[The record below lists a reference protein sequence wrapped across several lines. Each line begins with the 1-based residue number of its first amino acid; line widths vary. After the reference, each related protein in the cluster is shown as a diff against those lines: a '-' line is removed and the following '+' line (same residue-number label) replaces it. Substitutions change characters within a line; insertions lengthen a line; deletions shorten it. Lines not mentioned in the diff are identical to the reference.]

1 MEEKMSSR
9 KPTRFLLWA
18 VGITICLL
26 FSLPA
31 GLQAQVTGSISGYV
45 KDQTGAAVP
54 GAQVTATLVSQ
65 NVSVSAESNS
75 EGFYQLNAV
84 QPGLYSVSVEKTGFQ
99 KLTHTNVTVN
109 VNQPVRLD
117 LALALGRLTQA
128 IEVSAAPP
136 LVNTSSAT
144 TSDLI
149 DDRRI
154 VDLPLNGRNV
164 IGLAVTVPGVLNVN
178 APQQL
183 SDARSGPTMNVSG
196 GRDNMNLFMLN
207 GAYFNN
213 PSRNTGMNPPPP
225 DAVQEIR
232 IQTSNFDAEYGH
244 NPGSQVTVVTKAG
257 SDQFHG
263 DIWEFL
269 RNDALNA
276 RNFFSDTVPTLK
288 ENQFGGAGG
297 GPLWK
302 SKKLFFFGSYQALR
316 VRPESVP
323 VQAFLPSAAERSG
336 DFSGSGKTLSDPIN
350 PLTGQGYTDSSGNSC
365 VANNVLNPN
374 CISPVAQNLL
384 KFVPIT
390 PSGQLVALGS
400 SPSNDDMAMAR
411 IDWAQS
417 SKHTLFGT
425 FFFDHNTT
433 STAFNNGN
441 IPGYDGDS
449 LVQQTG
455 EWSINDT
462 YTFNPTLLNQFV
474 GSFLRTAS
482 FEHNT
487 NTITPT
493 QLGMQNFPQFVPE
506 GAINVSVGGLFT
518 LGSGYLTRFINNNWQ
533 VRDVMTKIS
542 GNHTFKFGGEVLH
555 PHFVQRFI
563 GSPGFNF
570 SGIRSGDPVA
580 DFLLGAYDTMS
591 GDFGVRDNDDITTLP
606 SFFVQDQ
613 WKMKPRLTL
622 TFGLR
627 WEPYKWWID
636 RHNRI
641 DTVVPGAQ
649 STVVPDAPVG
659 ILFPND
665 PGLTRS
671 VTQNAWDWNNLAPRF
686 GFAWDVFGD
695 GKTSVR
701 GSYGV
706 FYESIN
712 ADSLAQENPPF
723 AGFFNGFNGNIGDAF
738 GSVGQTPPPVA
749 PTGKFGCVPISS
761 PPGVNCPLFPL
772 PAGGVFNETQLFTPY
787 DQEWNLTIERQL
799 TPSIMLSTGYIGK
812 IGTKI
817 EALRTYNPARFIPGT
832 NYNAGTGLESTL
844 STPDNI
850 NDRVIYEPG
859 ILSPQGF
866 LLGNDFRSWY
876 HGWSTQVTK
885 RMSHGLEVVASY
897 TLSKSIDSS
906 STDNLG
912 ATVSDPFNLRTE
924 RGRSDWD
931 RLHAFVASWVW
942 SPAPHFAQPWKN
954 RVLGDWTITG
964 ITALQSGTPLTF
976 ASGEDVAVDGTFGT
990 QHAQLNGQTI
1000 GISHSSRGSMI
1011 NQFFNTGAFVNPTC
1025 SFTPQPGNPL
1035 AIEQQNCTP
1044 FNIPYSMLGTYGN
1057 SGRGILSG
1065 PAFSNTDFSIIK
1077 NIPITERYRL
1087 QFRSEFFNVFN
1098 QVNFSNP
1105 DQTVTDGTFGE
1116 INGANSGRVIQF
1128 GLKLFF

>member
-1 MEEKMSSR
+1 MPNKISARLIAWSEMII
-9 KPTRFLLWA
+9 
-18 VGITICLL
+18 VCLL
-26 FSLPA
+26 IGLPMS
-31 GLQAQVTGSISGYV
+31 LQAQVTGSISGYI
-45 KDQTGAAVP
+45 KDQTGAAIPQVN
-54 GAQVTATLVSQ
+54 VTATLVSQ
-65 NVSVSAESNS
+65 NSSMSATSNS
-75 EGFYQLNAV
+75 EGYYQFTAV
-84 QPGLYSVSVEKTGFQ
+84 QPGPYTVTVEKDGFQ
-99 KLTHTNVTVN
+99 KLTHTNVTVTAG
-109 VNQPVRLD
+109 QPVRLD
-117 LALALGRLTQA
+117 LQLALGRVTQA
-128 IEVSAAPP
+128 VEVSAAPP

-144 TSDLI
+144 TSNLI

-183 SDARSGPTMNVSG
+183 QDARSGPTMNVSG

-257 SDQFHG
+257 TDQFHG
-263 DIWEFL
+263 DAWEFL

-276 RNFFSDTVPTLK
+276 RNFFSDTVPALK
-288 ENQFGGAGG
+288 ENQFGAAGG

-302 SKKLFFFGSYQALR
+302 SRNLFFFGSYQGLR
-316 VRPESVP
+316 RRPQSVP
-323 VQAFLPSAAERSG
+323 NVATVPSDAERSG
-336 DFSGSGKTLSDPIN
+336 DFTGTGTNISNPIN
-350 PLTGQGYTDSSGNSC
+350 PLTGQGYTDSSGNPC
-365 VANNVLNPN
+365 VANNMIRPD
-374 CISPVAQNLL
+374 CISPVALNLL
-384 KFVPIT
+384 KFVPT
-390 PSGQLVALGS
+390 SASGTIVALAP
-400 SPSNDDMAMAR
+400 SPSNDDMGMAR
-411 IDWAQS
+411 IDWNQS

-425 FFFDHNTT
+425 FFLDHNT
-433 STAFNNGN
+433 SATALNNGN

-449 LVQQTG
+449 FVQQTA
-455 EWSINDT
+455 EWSVNDT
-462 YTFNPTLLNQFV
+462 YTFSPTFLNQFV
-474 GSFLRTAS
+474 GSFLRTTS

-487 NTITPT
+487 ETITPT
-493 QLGMQNFPQFVPE
+493 QLGMQNFPQYVPE

-518 LGSGYLTRFINNNWQ
+518 LGSGFLTRFINNNWQ
-533 VRDVMTKIS
+533 VRDMMTKIS
-542 GNHTFKFGGEVLH
+542 GNHTFKFGGDVLH

-570 SGIRSGDPVA
+570 SGIRTGDPVA
-580 DFLLGAYDTMS
+580 DFLMGTYDTMS
-591 GDFGVRDNDDITTLP
+591 GDFGVRDNDDITMLP
-606 SFFVQDQ
+606 SLFFQDQ
-613 WKMKPRLTL
+613 WKVKPRLTL
-622 TFGLR
+622 TLGLR
-627 WEPYKWWID
+627 WEPYKWWVD

-649 STVVPDAPVG
+649 SKVVPDAPPGV
-659 ILFPND
+659 LFPND
-665 PGLTRS
+665 PGLARS
-671 VTQNAWDWNNLAPRF
+671 VTKHAWDMNNLAPRF
-686 GFAWDVFGD
+686 GFAWDVFGN

-723 AGFFNGFNGNIGDAF
+723 AGFFNGFNGLIDNPFTSI
-738 GSVGQTPPPVA
+738 GQTPPPTA
-749 PTGKFGCVPISS
+749 PTGKFGCVPIAG
-761 PPGVNCPLFPL
+761 PPGVDCPLFPL
-772 PAGGVFNETQLFTPY
+772 PVGGVFNETTLFTPY
-787 DQEWNLTIERQL
+787 DQEWNLMVQHQL
-799 TPSIMLSTGYIGK
+799 TPSIMVETGYIGK

-832 NYNAGTGLESTL
+832 TFDPVSGLEKTV

-850 NDRVIYEPG
+850 NDRVLYEPG

-876 HGWSTQVTK
+876 HGWQTQVTK
-885 RMSHGLEVVASY
+885 RMSQGLEVVASY
-897 TLSKSIDSS
+897 TFSKSIDSS

-912 ATVSDPFNLRTE
+912 ATVSNPFNLRTE

-942 SPAPHFAQPWKN
+942 SPETHFAESWKN
-954 RVLGDWTITG
+954 KLFGNWTITG
-964 ITALQSGTPLTF
+964 ITSLQSGTPLTF

-990 QHAQLNGQTI
+990 QHAQLNGQKFAL
-1000 GISHSSRGSMI
+1000 SHSSRADMI
-1011 NQFFNTGAFVNPTC
+1011 NQFFNTAAFVNPTC

-1044 FNIPYSMLGTYGN
+1044 FNIIYSMLGQYGN

-1077 NIPITERYRL
+1077 NIPFTERYQL

-1105 DQTVTDGTFGE
+1105 DQTVTDGTFGQ
-1116 INGANSGRVIQF
+1116 ITGANDGRVIQF

>member
-1 MEEKMSSR
+1 MLRR
-9 KPTRFLLWA
+9 KSARFLLW
-18 VGITICLL
+18 VGGVTVCLL
-26 FSLPA
+26 ISLPV
-31 GLQAQVTGSISGYV
+31 GLRAQVTGSISGYV

-54 GAQVTATLVSQ
+54 GAQVTATLITQ
-65 NVSVSAESNS
+65 NLSTSATSNT
-75 EGFYQLNAV
+75 EGFYQITAV
-84 QPGLYSVSVEKTGFQ
+84 QPGLYTVTVEKSGFQ

-117 LALALGRLTQA
+117 LALELGRVTQA
-128 IEVSAAPP
+128 VEVSAAPP
-136 LVNTSSAT
+136 LVNTTSAT
-144 TSDLI
+144 SSDLI

-164 IGLAVTVPGVLNVN
+164 IGLAVTVPGVLNVR

-196 GRDNMNLFMLN
+196 GRANMNLFMLN

-232 IQTSNFDAEYGH
+232 IQTSNFDAEFGH
-244 NPGSQVTVVTKAG
+244 NPGSQVTVVTKSG
-257 SDQFHG
+257 TDQYHG
-263 DIWEFL
+263 DVWEFL

-276 RNFFSDTVPTLK
+276 RNFFSGTVPSLK
-288 ENQFGGAGG
+288 ENQFGAAAG

-302 SKKLFFFGSYQALR
+302 SKKLFFFGSYQGLR
-316 VRPESVP
+316 VRPQSVP
-323 VQAFLPSAAERSG
+323 VVAFVPSAAERNG
-336 DFSGSGKTLSDPIN
+336 DFTGSGTTLSNPID
-350 PLTGQGYTDSSGNSC
+350 PLTGLGFTDSSGNPC
-365 VANNVLNPN
+365 VANNIVNQN
-374 CISPVAQNLL
+374 CFSPVAQNLL
-384 KFVPIT
+384 QYVPT
-390 PSGQLVALGS
+390 SPTGQVVALGS
-400 SPSNDDMAMAR
+400 SPRNGDMALAR
-411 IDWAQS
+411 IDWNKS

-425 FFFDHNTT
+425 FFMDRNTT
-433 STAFNNGN
+433 SSPFNGGN
-441 IPGYDGDS
+441 ILGYDGNS
-449 LVQQTG
+449 VVQQTG

-462 YTFNPTLLNQFV
+462 YTFSPTLLNQFV
-474 GSFLRTAS
+474 GSFLRTTS
-482 FEHNT
+482 FQQNT
-487 NTITPT
+487 NTITPS
-493 QLGMQNFPQFVPE
+493 QLGMQNFPQYVPE
-506 GAINVSVGGLFT
+506 GAASVDVSGLFT
-518 LGSGYLTRFINNNWQ
+518 LGSGFLTRFINNNWQ

-555 PHFVQRFI
+555 THFVQRFI
-563 GSPGFNF
+563 GSPGFDF

-580 DFLLGAYDTMS
+580 DFLLGAYNTMS
-591 GDFGVRDNDDITTLP
+591 GNFGVRDNDDETILP
-606 SFFVQDQ
+606 SFFIQDQ
-613 WKMKPRLTL
+613 WKVKPRLTL

-627 WEPYKWWID
+627 WEPYKWWVD
-636 RHNRI
+636 RHDRI
-641 DTVVPGAQ
+641 NTVVPGVQ

-665 PGLTRS
+665 PGLSRA
-671 VTQNAWDWNNLAPRF
+671 VTKNPWDWNNLAPRF
-686 GFAWDVFGD
+686 GFAWDVFGT

-706 FYESIN
+706 FYESVN

-723 AGFFNGFNGNIGDAF
+723 AGFFNGFNGLIDNPF
-738 GSVGQTPPPVA
+738 GSVGQTPPPAA
-749 PTGKFGCVPISS
+749 PTGQFGCVSIST
-761 PPGVNCPLFPL
+761 PPGVDCPLFPL
-772 PAGGVFNETQLFTPY
+772 PVGGVFTSIELYTPY
-787 DQEWNLTIERQL
+787 DQEWNLSIQHQL

-817 EALRTYNPARFIPGT
+817 EALRTYNPARFLPGT
-832 NYNAGTGLESTL
+832 TYNSTTGLESTL

-850 NDRVIYEPG
+850 NSRVLYEPG

-876 HGWSTQVTK
+876 HGWQTQVTK

-906 STDNLG
+906 STTNLG
-912 ATVSDPFNLRTE
+912 ATVSNPFDLRTE
-924 RGRSDWD
+924 RGRSSWD

-942 SPAPHFAQPWKN
+942 SPVPHFAQPWKN
-954 RVLGDWTITG
+954 RLFGEWTITG
-964 ITALQSGTPLTF
+964 ITSLQSGSPLTF
-976 ASGEDVAVDGTFGT
+976 TSGEDVAVDGTFGD

-1000 GISHSSRGSMI
+1000 AISHSSRDSMI

-1025 SFTPQPGNPL
+1025 GFTPDPGNPL

-1044 FNIPYSMLGTYGN
+1044 FNITYSMLGQYGN
-1057 SGRGILSG
+1057 AGRSILSG

-1077 NIPITERYRL
+1077 NIPFTERYRL

-1098 QVNFSNP
+1098 QVNFHNP
-1105 DQTVTDGTFGE
+1105 VTRVTSGSFGR
-1116 INGANSGRVIQF
+1116 ITGANDGRVIQF

>member
-1 MEEKMSSR
+1 MSNKISSR
-9 KPTRFLLWA
+9 LIVWSEMII
-18 VGITICLL
+18 VCLL
-26 FSLPA
+26 VGLPMS
-31 GLQAQVTGSISGYV
+31 LQAQVTGSISGYV
-45 KDQTGAAVP
+45 KDQTGAAIP
-54 GAQVTATLVSQ
+54 QANVTATLVSQ
-65 NVSVSAESNS
+65 NSSMSTTSNS
-75 EGFYQLNAV
+75 EGYYQFTAV
-84 QPGLYSVSVEKTGFQ
+84 QPGLYTVTVQKEGFQ
-99 KLTHTNVTVN
+99 KLTHTNVTVTAS
-109 VNQPVRLD
+109 QPVRLD
-117 LALALGRLTQA
+117 LQLALGRVTQA
-128 IEVSAAPP
+128 VEVSAAPP
-136 LVNTSSAT
+136 LVNTTSAT

-183 SDARSGPTMNVSG
+183 TDARSGPTMNVSG

-257 SDQFHG
+257 TDQYHG
-263 DIWEFL
+263 DAWEFL

-276 RNFFSDTVPTLK
+276 RNFFSDKVPALK

-302 SKKLFFFGSYQALR
+302 SRNLFFFGSYQGLR

-323 VQAFLPSAAERSG
+323 VVAFVPSDAERSG
-336 DFSGSGKTLSDPIN
+336 DFTGSGTTISNPIN
-350 PLTGQGYTDSSGNSC
+350 PLTGQGYTDSSGNPC
-365 VANNVLNPN
+365 VANNIISPG

-384 KFVPIT
+384 KFVPT
-390 PSGQLVALGS
+390 SPSGQIVALGA

-411 IDWAQS
+411 IDWNQS
-417 SKHTLFGT
+417 SKHSLFGT
-425 FFFDHNTT
+425 FFLDHNTNT
-433 STAFNNGN
+433 TPFNGGN

-462 YTFNPTLLNQFV
+462 YTFSPTLLNQFV
-474 GSFLRTAS
+474 GSFLRTTS

-493 QLGMQNFPQFVPE
+493 DLGMQNFPQYVPE

-518 LGSGYLTRFINNNWQ
+518 LGSGFLTRFINNNWQ
-533 VRDVMTKIS
+533 VRDELTKVS

-563 GSPGFNF
+563 GSPGFDF
-570 SGIRSGDPVA
+570 SGIRTGDPVA
-580 DFLLGAYDTMS
+580 DFMLGAYNTMS

-606 SFFVQDQ
+606 SVFFQDQ
-613 WKMKPRLTL
+613 WKVKPRLTL
-622 TFGLR
+622 TLGLR

-649 STVVPDAPVG
+649 STVVPDAPPG

-671 VTQNAWDWNNLAPRF
+671 VTKHAWDMNNLAPRF
-686 GFAWDVFGD
+686 GFAWDVFGN

-723 AGFFNGFNGNIGDAF
+723 AGFFNGFNGLIDDPF
-738 GSVGQTPPPVA
+738 TSVGQTPPPTA
-749 PTGKFGCVPISS
+749 PTGKFGCVPIST
-761 PPGVNCPLFPL
+761 PPGVDCPLFPL
-772 PAGGVFNETQLFTPY
+772 PAGGVFNETTLFTPY
-787 DQEWNLTIERQL
+787 DQEWNFTIEHQL
-799 TPSIMLSTGYIGK
+799 TPSIMLSTAYIGK

-817 EALRTYNPARFIPGT
+817 EALRTYNPAKFIPGT
-832 NYNAGTGLESTL
+832 TYDPTTQLESTL

-850 NDRVIYEPG
+850 NDRVLYEPG

-876 HGWSTQVTK
+876 HGWQTQVTK
-885 RMSHGLEVVASY
+885 RMSHGLELVASY

-912 ATVSDPFNLRTE
+912 ATVSNPFDLRTE

-942 SPAPHFAQPWKN
+942 SPTPNFSEQWKN
-954 RVLGDWTITG
+954 RLFGDWTFTG
-964 ITALQSGTPLTF
+964 ITSLQSGTPLTF
-976 ASGEDVAVDGTFGT
+976 LSGEDVALDGTFGS

-1000 GISHSSRGSMI
+1000 GTSHSNRANMI

-1025 SFTPQPGNPL
+1025 SFTPQSGNPL
-1035 AIEQQNCTP
+1035 SIEQQNCTP
-1044 FNIPYSMLGTYGN
+1044 FNLIYSMLGQYGN
-1057 SGRGILSG
+1057 SGRGILNG

-1105 DQTVTDGTFGE
+1105 DQTVTDGTFGQ
-1116 INGANSGRVIQF
+1116 ITSANSGRVIQF

>member
-1 MEEKMSSR
+1 MPNKISARLIAWSEMII
-9 KPTRFLLWA
+9 
-18 VGITICLL
+18 VCLL
-26 FSLPA
+26 IGLPVS
-31 GLQAQVTGSISGYV
+31 LQAQVTGSISGYV

-54 GAQVTATLVSQ
+54 QANVTATLVSQ
-65 NVSVSAESNS
+65 NSSMSTTSNS
-75 EGFYQLNAV
+75 EGFYQFTAV
-84 QPGLYSVSVEKTGFQ
+84 QPGPYTVTVEKDGFQ
-99 KLTHTNVTVN
+99 KLTHTNVTVTAS
-109 VNQPVRLD
+109 QPVRLD
-117 LALALGRLTQA
+117 LQLALGRVTQA
-128 IEVSAAPP
+128 VEVSAAPP

-196 GRDNMNLFMLN
+196 GRDNMNLFMLT

-257 SDQFHG
+257 TDQFHG
-263 DIWEFL
+263 AAWEFL
-269 RNDALNA
+269 RNDALNS
-276 RNFFSDTVPTLK
+276 RNFFSDTVPSLK
-288 ENQFGGAGG
+288 ENQFGAAGG

-302 SKKLFFFGSYQALR
+302 SRNLFFFGSYQGLR
-316 VRPESVP
+316 IRPESVP
-323 VQAFLPSAAERSG
+323 NVATVPSDAERSG
-336 DFSGSGKTLSDPIN
+336 DFTGSGTPISNPIN
-350 PLTGQGYTDSSGNSC
+350 PVTGQGYTDSSGNPC
-365 VANNVLNPN
+365 VANNMIRPD

-384 KFVPIT
+384 KFVPT
-390 PSGQLVALGS
+390 SASGQIVALGS
-400 SPSNDDMAMAR
+400 SPSNGDMAMAR
-411 IDWAQS
+411 IDWNQS
-417 SKHTLFGT
+417 SKHSLFGT
-425 FFFDHNTT
+425 FFLDHNTNT
-433 STAFNNGN
+433 TPFNGGN

-462 YTFNPTLLNQFV
+462 YTFSPTFLNQFV
-474 GSFLRTAS
+474 GSFLRTTS

-487 NTITPT
+487 KTIAPAD
-493 QLGMQNFPQFVPE
+493 LGLQNFPQYVPE
-506 GAINVSVGGLFT
+506 GAINVDVGGLFT
-518 LGSGYLTRFINNNWQ
+518 LGSGFLTQFINNNWQ
-533 VRDVMTKIS
+533 VRDEMTKIS
-542 GNHTFKFGGEVLH
+542 GNHTFKFGGEVVH

-563 GSPGFNF
+563 GSPGFEF
-570 SGIRSGDPVA
+570 SGIRTGDPVA
-580 DFLLGAYDTMS
+580 DFMLGAYDTMS

-606 SFFVQDQ
+606 SLFVQDQ
-613 WKMKPRLTL
+613 WKVKPRLTL
-622 TFGLR
+622 TLGLR

-649 STVVPDAPVG
+649 STVIPDAPPG

-671 VTQNAWDWNNLAPRF
+671 VTKNAWDMNNLAPRF
-686 GFAWDVFGD
+686 GFAWDVFGN

-723 AGFFNGFNGNIGDAF
+723 AGFFNTFNGLIDDPF
-738 GSVGQTPPPVA
+738 TSVGQTPPPTA
-749 PTGKFGCVPISS
+749 PTGKFGCVPIAG
-761 PPGVNCPLFPL
+761 PPGVDCPLFPL
-772 PAGGVFNETQLFTPY
+772 PAGGVFNETTLFTPY
-787 DQEWNLTIERQL
+787 DQEWNLTIQHQL
-799 TPSIMLSTGYIGK
+799 TPSIMLETGYIGK

-832 NYNAGTGLESTL
+832 TFDPVSGLENTV

-850 NDRVIYEPG
+850 NDRVLYEPG

-876 HGWSTQVTK
+876 HGWQTQVTK

-912 ATVSDPFNLRTE
+912 ATVSNPFNLRTE

-942 SPAPHFAQPWKN
+942 SPETHFSEGWKN
-954 RVLGDWTITG
+954 KLFGAWTLTG

-976 ASGEDVAVDGTFGT
+976 VSGEDVALDGTFGD
-990 QHAQLNGQTI
+990 QHAQLNGQPI
-1000 GISHSSRGSMI
+1000 GINHPNRASMI
-1011 NQFFNTGAFVNPTC
+1011 NQFFNTGAFVDPTC

-1035 AIEQQNCTP
+1035 SIEQQNCTP
-1044 FNIPYSMLGTYGN
+1044 FNLVYSMLGQYGN

-1077 NIPITERYRL
+1077 NIPFTERYQV

-1098 QVNFSNP
+1098 QVNFNNP
-1105 DQTVTDGTFGE
+1105 RQTVTSGTFGQ
-1116 INGANSGRVIQF
+1116 IRGANSGRVIQF

>member
-1 MEEKMSSR
+1 M
-9 KPTRFLLWA
+9 
-18 VGITICLL
+18 ICLL
-26 FSLPA
+26 ISLPTR
-31 GLQAQVTGSISGYV
+31 LQAQVTGSISGYV

-54 GAQVTATLVSQ
+54 EANITATLVSQ
-65 NVSVSAESNS
+65 NASTSTTSNP
-75 EGFYQLNAV
+75 EGFYQFTAV
-84 QPGLYSVSVEKTGFQ
+84 KPGLYTVTVEKAGFQ
-99 KLTHTNVTVN
+99 KLAHTNVTVT
-109 VNQPVRLD
+109 VSQPVRLD
-117 LALALGRLTQA
+117 MELALGRVTQA
-128 IEVSAAPP
+128 VEVSAAPP

-144 TSDLI
+144 TSNLI

-183 SDARSGPTMNVSG
+183 TDARSGPTMNVSG

-257 SDQFHG
+257 TDQYHG
-263 DIWEFL
+263 DAWEFL
-269 RNDALNA
+269 RNDALNS
-276 RNFFSDTVPTLK
+276 RNFFSDKVPALK
-288 ENQFGGAGG
+288 ENQFGAAGG

-302 SKKLFFFGSYQALR
+302 SHNLFFFGSYQGLR

-323 VQAFLPSAAERSG
+323 VVAFVPSTAERGG
-336 DFSGSGKTLSDPIN
+336 DFTGSGTNISNPTN
-350 PLTGQGYTDSSGNSC
+350 PLTGLGYTDSSGNPC
-365 VANNVLNPN
+365 VANNMISPG

-384 KFVPIT
+384 KFVPT
-390 PSGQLVALGS
+390 SATGQVVALGS
-400 SPSNDDMAMAR
+400 SPSNGDMGMAR
-411 IDWAQS
+411 IDWNQS
-417 SKHTLFGT
+417 SKHSLFGT
-425 FFFDHNTT
+425 FFLDHNTRT
-433 STAFNNGN
+433 TPFNGGN

-449 LVQQTG
+449 LVQQTA

-462 YTFNPTLLNQFV
+462 YTFSPTFLNQFV
-474 GSFLRTAS
+474 GSFLRTTS

-493 QLGMQNFPQFVPE
+493 DLGMQNFPQYVPE
-506 GAINVSVGGLFT
+506 GAVNVSVGGLFT
-518 LGSGYLTRFINNNWQ
+518 LGSGFLTRFINNNWQ
-533 VRDVMTKIS
+533 VRDVLTKIS
-542 GNHTFKFGGEVLH
+542 GNHTFKFGGDVLH

-563 GSPGFNF
+563 GSPGFDF
-570 SGIRSGDPVA
+570 SGIRTGDPVA
-580 DFLLGAYDTMS
+580 DFLMGAYNTMS
-591 GDFGVRDNDDITTLP
+591 GDFGVRDNDNITTLP
-606 SFFVQDQ
+606 SFFLQDQ
-613 WKMKPRLTL
+613 WKVNRRLTL
-622 TFGLR
+622 TLGLR

-636 RHNRI
+636 RHDRI

-649 STVVPDAPVG
+649 STVVPDAPPG

-671 VTQNAWDWNNLAPRF
+671 VTKHAWDMNNLAPRF
-686 GFAWDVFGD
+686 GFAWDVSGN

-723 AGFFNGFNGNIGDAF
+723 AGFFNGFNGLIDNPF
-738 GSVGQTPPPVA
+738 GSVGQTPPPAA
-749 PTGKFGCVPISS
+749 PTGKFGCLPISAS
-761 PPGVNCPLFPL
+761 PGFDCPLFPL
-772 PAGGVFNETQLFTPY
+772 PAGGVFNETTLFTPY
-787 DQEWNLTIERQL
+787 DQEWNLMIQHQL
-799 TPSIMLSTGYIGK
+799 TPSIMVETGYIGK

-832 NYNAGTGLESTL
+832 TYDPTTQLENTL
-844 STPDNI
+844 STPANI
-850 NDRVIYEPG
+850 NDRVLYEPG

-876 HGWSTQVTK
+876 HGWQTQVTK
-885 RMSHGLEVVASY
+885 RMSHGLEVVGSY

-912 ATVSDPFNLRTE
+912 ATVSNPFNLRTE

-942 SPAPHFAQPWKN
+942 SPEAHFAEPWKN
-954 RVLGDWTITG
+954 RLFGDWTITG
-964 ITALQSGTPLTF
+964 ITSLQSGTPLTF

-1000 GISHSSRGSMI
+1000 GLSHSSRANMI
-1011 NQFFNTGAFVNPTC
+1011 NQFFNTAAFVNSTC
-1025 SFTPQPGNPL
+1025 NFTPQPGNPL

-1044 FNIPYSMLGTYGN
+1044 FNIVYSMLGQYGN

-1065 PAFSNTDFSIIK
+1065 PAFSNTDFTIIK
-1077 NIPITERYRL
+1077 DIPITERYKV
-1087 QFRSEFFNVFN
+1087 QFRSDFFNVFN
-1098 QVNFSNP
+1098 QVNFGNP
-1105 DQTVTDGTFGE
+1105 DQTVTDGTFGQ
-1116 INGANSGRVIQF
+1116 ITSANDGRVIQF

>member
-1 MEEKMSSR
+1 MPNKISARLIAWSEMII
-9 KPTRFLLWA
+9 
-18 VGITICLL
+18 VCLL
-26 FSLPA
+26 IGLPIS
-31 GLQAQVTGSISGYV
+31 LQAQVTGSISGYV

-54 GAQVTATLVSQ
+54 QANVTATLVSQ
-65 NVSVSAESNS
+65 NSSMNTTSNS
-75 EGFYQLNAV
+75 EGFYQFTAV
-84 QPGLYSVSVEKTGFQ
+84 QPGPYTVTVEKDGFQ
-99 KLTHTNVTVN
+99 KLTHTNVTVTAS
-109 VNQPVRLD
+109 QPVRLD
-117 LALALGRLTQA
+117 LQLALGRVTQA
-128 IEVSAAPP
+128 VEVSAAPP

-257 SDQFHG
+257 TDQFHG
-263 DIWEFL
+263 DAWEFL

-276 RNFFSDTVPTLK
+276 RNFFSDTVPSLK
-288 ENQFGGAGG
+288 ENQFGAAGG

-302 SKKLFFFGSYQALR
+302 SRNLFFFGSYQGLR
-316 VRPESVP
+316 IRPESVP
-323 VQAFLPSAAERSG
+323 NVATVPSDAERSG
-336 DFSGSGKTLSDPIN
+336 DFTGSGTPISNPIN
-350 PLTGQGYTDSSGNSC
+350 PVTGQGYTDSSGNPC
-365 VANNVLNPN
+365 VANNMIRPD

-384 KFVPIT
+384 KFVPT
-390 PSGQLVALGS
+390 SASGQIVALGS
-400 SPSNDDMAMAR
+400 SPSNGDMAMAR
-411 IDWAQS
+411 IDWNQS
-417 SKHTLFGT
+417 SKHSLFGT
-425 FFFDHNTT
+425 FFLDHNTNT
-433 STAFNNGN
+433 TPFNGGN

-462 YTFNPTLLNQFV
+462 YTFSPTFLNQFV
-474 GSFLRTAS
+474 GSFLRTTS

-487 NTITPT
+487 KTIAPAD
-493 QLGMQNFPQFVPE
+493 LGLQNFPQYVPE
-506 GAINVSVGGLFT
+506 GAINVDVGGLFT
-518 LGSGYLTRFINNNWQ
+518 LGSGFLTQFINNNWQ
-533 VRDVMTKIS
+533 VRDEMTKIS
-542 GNHTFKFGGEVLH
+542 GNHTFKFGGEVVH

-563 GSPGFNF
+563 GSPGFEF
-570 SGIRSGDPVA
+570 SGIRTGDPVA
-580 DFLLGAYDTMS
+580 DFMLGAYDTMS

-606 SFFVQDQ
+606 SLFVQDQ
-613 WKMKPRLTL
+613 WKVKPRLTL
-622 TFGLR
+622 TLGLR

-649 STVVPDAPVG
+649 STVIPDAPPG

-671 VTQNAWDWNNLAPRF
+671 VTKNAWDMNNLAPRF
-686 GFAWDVFGD
+686 GFAWDVFGN

-723 AGFFNGFNGNIGDAF
+723 AGFFNTFNGLIDDPF
-738 GSVGQTPPPVA
+738 TSVGQTPPPTA
-749 PTGKFGCVPISS
+749 PTGKFGCVPIAG
-761 PPGVNCPLFPL
+761 PPGVDCPLFPL
-772 PAGGVFNETQLFTPY
+772 PAGGVFNETTLFTPY
-787 DQEWNLTIERQL
+787 DQEWNLAIQHQL
-799 TPSIMLSTGYIGK
+799 TPSIMLETGYIGK

-832 NYNAGTGLESTL
+832 TFDPVSGLENTV

-850 NDRVIYEPG
+850 NDRVLYEPG

-876 HGWSTQVTK
+876 HGWQTQVTK

-912 ATVSDPFNLRTE
+912 ATVSNPFNLRTE

-942 SPAPHFAQPWKN
+942 SPETHFSEAWKN
-954 RVLGDWTITG
+954 KLFGAWTLTG

-976 ASGEDVAVDGTFGT
+976 VSGEDVALDGTFGD
-990 QHAQLNGQTI
+990 QHAQLNGQPI
-1000 GISHSSRGSMI
+1000 GINHPNRASMI
-1011 NQFFNTGAFVNPTC
+1011 NQFFNTGAFVDPTC

-1035 AIEQQNCTP
+1035 SIEQQNCTP
-1044 FNIPYSMLGTYGN
+1044 FNLVYSMLGQYGN

-1077 NIPITERYRL
+1077 NIPFTERYQV

-1098 QVNFSNP
+1098 QVNFNNP
-1105 DQTVTDGTFGE
+1105 RQTVTSGTFGQ
-1116 INGANSGRVIQF
+1116 IRGANSGRVIQF

>member
-1 MEEKMSSR
+1 MPSKIS
-9 KPTRFLLWA
+9 TRLIGLSGLILVSLL
-18 VGITICLL
+18 TIVPMRLH
-26 FSLPA
+26 
-31 GLQAQVTGSISGYV
+31 AQVTGSVSGYV

-54 GAQVTATLVSQ
+54 GAKVTATLVSQ
-65 NVSVSAESNS
+65 SVSTSTTSNA
-75 EGFYQLNAV
+75 EGFYQFTAV
-84 QPGLYSVSVEKTGFQ
+84 QPGLYTVTVEMTGFQ
-99 KLTHTNVTVN
+99 KLTHTNVV
-109 VNQPVRLD
+109 VSVGQPVRLD
-117 LALALGRLTQA
+117 LELALGRVTQA
-128 IEVSAAPP
+128 VEVSAAPP
-136 LVNTSSAT
+136 LVNTTSAT
-144 TSDLI
+144 ASDLI

-164 IGLAVTVPGVLNVN
+164 VGLAVTVPGVLNVN

-183 SDARSGPTMNVSG
+183 TDARSGPTMNVSG

-232 IQTSNFDAEYGH
+232 IQTANFDAEYGH
-244 NPGSQVTVVTKAG
+244 NPGSQVTMVTKAG
-257 SDQFHG
+257 TDQFHG
-263 DIWEFL
+263 DAWEFL
-269 RNDALNA
+269 RNDALDT
-276 RNFFSDTVPTLK
+276 RNFFSDTVPALK
-288 ENQFGGAGG
+288 ENQFGAAGG

-302 SKKLFFFGSYQALR
+302 SHNLFFFGSYQGLR
-316 VRPESVP
+316 VRPQSVP
-323 VQAFLPSAAERSG
+323 VVAFVPSAAERSG
-336 DFSGSGKTLSDPIN
+336 DFTGSGTALSNPIN
-350 PLTGQGYTDSSGNSC
+350 PLTGLGYTDSSGNPC
-365 VANNVLNPN
+365 VAGNIVNPA

-384 KFVPIT
+384 KYVPT
-390 PSGQLVALGS
+390 SATGQIVALGS
-400 SPSNDDMAMAR
+400 SPSNDDMALAR
-411 IDWAQS
+411 IDWNQS
-417 SKHTLFGT
+417 SKHSLFGT
-425 FFFDHNTT
+425 FLLDHNTNT
-433 STAFNNGN
+433 TPFNNGN

-449 LVQQTG
+449 LVEQTG

-462 YTFNPTLLNQFV
+462 YTFSPTFLNQFV

-487 NTITPT
+487 QTITPS
-493 QLGMQNFPQFVPE
+493 QLGIQNFPQFVPE
-506 GAINVSVGGLFT
+506 GSISASVGGLFT
-518 LGSGYLTRFINNNWQ
+518 LGSGFLTRFINNNWQ

-570 SGIRSGDPVA
+570 SGIRTGDPVA

-606 SFFVQDQ
+606 SVFIQDQ
-613 WKMKPRLTL
+613 WKVKPRLTL
-622 TFGLR
+622 TLGLR

-671 VTQNAWDWNNLAPRF
+671 VTKHAWDMNNLAPRF
-686 GFAWDVFGD
+686 GFAWDVFGK

-701 GSYGV
+701 GAYGV

-723 AGFFNGFNGNIGDAF
+723 AGFFNGFNGSINDPF
-738 GSVGQTPPPVA
+738 GSVGQTPPPAA
-749 PTGKFGCVPISS
+749 PTGKFGCVKIST
-761 PPGVNCPLFPL
+761 PPGFECPLFPL
-772 PAGGVFNETQLFTPY
+772 PAGGVFNETTLFTPY
-787 DQEWNLTIERQL
+787 DQEWNLTIQHQL
-799 TPSIMLSTGYIGK
+799 TPSIMLETGYVGK

-817 EALRTYNPARFIPGT
+817 EALRTYNPAQFVPGT
-832 NYNAGTGLESTL
+832 TYDPTSGLENAL

-850 NDRVIYEPG
+850 NSRVIYEPG

-876 HGWSTQVTK
+876 HGWQTQVTK
-885 RMSHGLEVVASY
+885 RMSQGLEVVASY

-942 SPAPHFAQPWKN
+942 SPQAHFAEPWKN
-954 RVLGDWTITG
+954 KLYGDWTISG
-964 ITALQSGTPLTF
+964 ITSLQSGSPLTF

-1000 GISHSSRGSMI
+1000 GMSHSNRASMI
-1011 NQFFNTGAFVNPTC
+1011 NEFFNTAAFVNPTC
-1025 SFTPQPGNPL
+1025 SFSPQPGNPL
-1035 AIEQQNCTP
+1035 SIEQQNCTP
-1044 FNIPYSMLGTYGN
+1044 FNLTYSMLGQYGN
-1057 SGRGILSG
+1057 SGRGILNG

-1077 NIPITERYRL
+1077 NIPITERYKL
-1087 QFRSEFFNVFN
+1087 EFRSEFFNVFN

-1105 DQTVTDGTFGE
+1105 DQTVIDGTFGQ
-1116 INGANSGRVIQF
+1116 ITGANSGRVIQF
-1128 GLKLFF
+1128 GLKLLF

>member
-1 MEEKMSSR
+1 M
-9 KPTRFLLWA
+9 TVF
-18 VGITICLL
+18 LL

-31 GLQAQVTGSISGYV
+31 GLRAQVTGSISGYV

-54 GAQVTATLVSQ
+54 GAKVTATLVSQ
-65 NVSVSAESNS
+65 NVSTSSDSNS
-75 EGFYQLNAV
+75 EGFYQINAV
-84 QPGLYSVSVEKTGFQ
+84 QPGLYTVTIEKDGFQ
-99 KLTHTNVTVN
+99 TLTHTNVSVA
-109 VNQPVRLD
+109 VSQPVRLD
-117 LALALGRLTQA
+117 LALALGRVTQA
-128 IEVSAAPP
+128 VEVSAAPP
-136 LVNTSSAT
+136 LVNTTSAT

-164 IGLAVTVPGVLNVN
+164 IGLAVTVPGVLNVR
-178 APQQL
+178 APQQMT
-183 SDARSGPTMNVSG
+183 DARSGPRMNVSG

-232 IQTSNFDAEYGH
+232 IQTSNFDAEFGH
-244 NPGSQVTVVTKAG
+244 NPGSQVTVVTKTGAE
-257 SDQFHG
+257 QYHG
-263 DIWEFL
+263 DVWEFL

-276 RNFFSDTVPTLK
+276 RNFFSDTVPSLK
-288 ENQFGGAGG
+288 ENQFGAAGG

-302 SKKLFFFGSYQALR
+302 SKKLFFFGSYQGLR
-316 VRPESVP
+316 VRPQSVP
-323 VQAFLPSAAERSG
+323 VQAFVPSAAERSG
-336 DFSGSGKTLSDPIN
+336 DFTGSGTTLSNPID
-350 PLTGQGYTDSSGNSC
+350 PLTGLGYTDSSSNPC
-365 VANNVLNPN
+365 VANNIINPN

-384 KFVPIT
+384 QFVPT
-390 PSGQLVALGS
+390 SPSGQIVALGS
-400 SPSNDDMAMAR
+400 SPSSDNMALAR
-411 IDWAQS
+411 IDWNKS

-425 FFFDHNTT
+425 FFFDHNTN
-433 STAFNNGN
+433 STAFNGGN

-462 YTFNPTLLNQFV
+462 YTFGPTLLNQFV
-474 GSFLRTAS
+474 GSFLRTTS
-482 FEHNT
+482 FEQNT
-487 NTITPT
+487 NTITPST
-493 QLGMQNFPQFVPE
+493 LGMQNFPQYIPD
-506 GAINVSVGGLFT
+506 GAINVDVSGLFT

-542 GNHTFKFGGEVLH
+542 GDHTFKFGGEVLH

-563 GSPGFNF
+563 GSPGFDF

-580 DFLLGAYDTMS
+580 DFLLGTYNTMS
-591 GDFGVRDNDDITTLP
+591 GNFGVRDNDDITTLP
-606 SFFVQDQ
+606 SFFIQDQ
-613 WKMKPRLTL
+613 WKVKPRLTL

-627 WEPYKWWID
+627 WEPYKWWVD

-641 DTVVPGAQ
+641 NTVVPGAQ

-671 VTQNAWDWNNLAPRF
+671 VTKNAWDWNNLAPRF
-686 GFAWDVFGD
+686 GFAWDVFGT

-723 AGFFNGFNGNIGDAF
+723 AGFFNGFNGLIDNPFSSI
-738 GSVGQTPPPVA
+738 GQTPPPAA

-761 PPGVNCPLFPL
+761 APGVDCPLFPL
-772 PAGGVFNETQLFTPY
+772 PVGGVFNMTQLYTPY
-787 DQEWNLTIERQL
+787 DQEWNLTIEHQL
-799 TPSIMLSTGYIGK
+799 TPSIMLSTSYIGK

-817 EALRTYNPARFIPGT
+817 EALRTYNPASFAPGT
-832 NYNAGTGLESTL
+832 SYNAGTGLESTL

-850 NDRVIYEPG
+850 NSRVLYEPG

-876 HGWSTQVTK
+876 HGWQTQVTK

-897 TLSKSIDSS
+897 SLSKSIDSS

-912 ATVSDPFNLRTE
+912 ATVSNPFNLRTE

-931 RLHAFVASWVW
+931 RRHAFVASWVW
-942 SPAPHFAQPWKN
+942 SPTAHFAEPWKN
-954 RVLGDWTITG
+954 RVLGEWTFTG
-964 ITALQSGTPLTF
+964 ITSLQSGSPLTF
-976 ASGEDVAVDGTFGT
+976 NSGEDVAVDGTFGD
-990 QHAQLNGQTI
+990 QHSQLNGQPI
-1000 GISHSSRGSMI
+1000 AVSHSSRGGMI

-1025 SFTPQPGNPL
+1025 SFTPDQGNPL

-1044 FNIPYSMLGTYGN
+1044 FNITYSMLGQYGN

-1077 NIPITERYRL
+1077 NIPFTERYRL
-1087 QFRSEFFNVFN
+1087 QFRSEFFNVLN
-1098 QVNFSNP
+1098 QVNFHNP
-1105 DQTVTDGTFGE
+1105 STTVTSGSFGR
-1116 INGANSGRVIQF
+1116 ITGANSGRVIQF